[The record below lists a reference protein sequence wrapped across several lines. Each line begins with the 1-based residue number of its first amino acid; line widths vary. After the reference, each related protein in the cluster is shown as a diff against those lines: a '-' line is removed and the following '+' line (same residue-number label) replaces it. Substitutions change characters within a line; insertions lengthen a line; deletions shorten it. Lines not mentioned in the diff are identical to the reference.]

1 MNDMTLSSVAGASG
15 RGTALTA
22 KEFSSGAHPIWC
34 PGCGDYGVIAALERG
49 LARHGRPPHEVVL
62 VSGIGCSSRLPAYT
76 SCYGFHGV
84 HGRALAVATGLKLTR
99 PDLEVI
105 AVGGDGDGY
114 SIGGNH
120 FIHACRRNVDM
131 LYLVMDNRVYGM
143 TKGQPSPTTEPDW
156 DSRIAP
162 GGIGLRPFNPLQ
174 LAIAAGANF
183 VARGFAGDPDG
194 LAELIVEGIRW
205 PGFAFVEVL
214 SPCLTFR
221 PAQAAWKKMVRP
233 STLPLQKDPAA
244 ATAAVLA
251 DDGFSLGVLY
261 RGDCPP
267 APAAAKPYG
276 SVGEIEQQF
285 VLGD

>member
-1 MNDMTLSSVAGASG
+1 MPAGEMSS
-15 RGTALTA
+15 
-22 KEFSSGAHPIWC
+22 
-34 PGCGDYGVIAALERG
+34 
-49 LARHGRPPHEVVL
+49 
-62 VSGIGCSSRLPAYT
+62 
-76 SCYGFHGV
+76 
-84 HGRALAVATGLKLTR
+84 
-99 PDLEVI
+99 
-105 AVGGDGDGY
+105 
-114 SIGGNH
+114 
-120 FIHACRRNVDM
+120 M

-221 PAQAAWKKMVRP
+221 PEQAAWKKMVRP

-261 RGDCPP
+261 RDDCPP
-267 APAAAKPYG
+267 APAATKPYG